1 MMESSAAPPTTPS
14 SCAPF
19 SSPHYLRMYS
29 PRPRVSQPGDIVA
42 LNHGNYGRTE
52 GLVVGSHIDY
62 AVRALP
68 SSHMARH

>member
-1 MMESSAAPPTTPS
+1 
-14 SCAPF
+14 
-19 SSPHYLRMYS
+19 MYS